1 MKKKLLDSFN
11 SVSRNAQIK
20 IACCSTVISTA
31 VVSATPVFA
40 ADGLDA
46 TVEAALSTGFTNV
59 AAMVTAIVVLA
70 IPTTLGIISLVGG
83 AKTGIKW
90 IKGAIAK
97 AS

>member
-1 MKKKLLDSFN
+1 MLIPNWLIGFSWFQF
-11 SVSRNAQIK
+11 RRYQIRK
-20 IACCSTVISTA
+20 R
-31 VVSATPVFA
+31 VSATPVFA

-46 TVEAALSTGFTNV
+46 TIEAALSTGFANV
-59 AAMVTAIVVLA
+59 ASMVTAIVVLA